1 MAFRTPSRDPKNH
14 NRRNQGKLF
23 RKVSPMILGIMQ
35 PYFFPYLGYFD
46 LINYT
51 DRWIVFDTV
60 QYIRHGWINR
70 NRILHPKED
79 WQYVIV
85 PRKKHRR
92 QTAIKDVEVSADPKW
107 RLRILAQIQHYQKR
121 APYYGETY
129 QLVEECLAVK
139 QNSLSRL
146 NVAIL
151 EKVCLYLG
159 ISFQYGYFSKMVL
172 ELGPV
177 ERPGDWALRIAES
190 LGAKEYVNPPGGE
203 EIFDQSRF
211 KAAGIKLNIRNL
223 PHMEHN
229 CRGYN
234 FVPGLSIID
243 VLMWSPP
250 EKVKGY
256 LDEHRT

>member
-1 MAFRTPSRDPKNH
+1 MK
-14 NRRNQGKLF
+14 
-23 RKVSPMILGIMQ
+23 LGIMQ

-46 LINYT
+46 LIYNS

-70 NRILHPKED
+70 NRILHPKEG
-79 WQYVIV
+79 WQYIIV
-85 PRKKHRR
+85 PRKKHGR
-92 QTAIKDVEVSADPKW
+92 QTAIKDVEISADPRW
-107 RLRILAQIQHYQKR
+107 PLLILAQIGHYQRR
-121 APYYGETY
+121 APYYEETY
-129 QLVEECLAVK
+129 KLVKECLAVEES
-139 QNSLSRL
+139 SLSRL

-159 ISFQYGYFSKMVL
+159 MSFQYEYFSEMVL

-190 LGAKEYVNPPGGE
+190 LDAKEYVNPPGGE
-203 EIFDQSRF
+203 AIFDASRF

-223 PHMEHN
+223 PHMEYK
-229 CRGYN
+229 CRSYN
-234 FVPGLSIID
+234 FVPDLSIID
-243 VLMWSPP
+243 VLMWNPP

>member
-1 MAFRTPSRDPKNH
+1 MK
-14 NRRNQGKLF
+14 
-23 RKVSPMILGIMQ
+23 LGIMQ

-46 LINYT
+46 LIYSS

-60 QYIRHGWINR
+60 QFIRHGWINR
-70 NRILHPKED
+70 NRILHPKEG
-79 WQYVIV
+79 WQYIIV
-85 PRKKHRR
+85 PRKKHER
-92 QTAIKDVEVSADPKW
+92 QTAIKDVKISADPKW
-107 RLRILAQIQHYQKR
+107 SPLILAQIEHYQKG
-121 APYYGETY
+121 APFYEETY
-129 QLVEECLAVK
+129 QLVAECLAVK
-139 QNSLSRL
+139 ESSLSRL

-159 ISFQYGYFSKMVL
+159 MSFQYEYFSEMVL

-177 ERPGDWALRIAES
+177 ERPGDWALRIAEL
-190 LGAKEYVNPPGGE
+190 LGAREYVNLPGGE
-203 EIFDQSRF
+203 AIFDPSRF

-223 PHMEHN
+223 PHMEYK

-243 VLMWSPP
+243 VLMWNPP
-250 EKVKGY
+250 DKVKGY